1 MNRLLKL
8 ATTIGVV
15 GSIGLLAVTPSMARG
30 PDPFWMNHRHFAY
43 HHNFY
48 PHYYGGFP
56 GYAPAYN
63 YGYDYDYGYDPGFGL
78 ASGFI
83 GGVFGTILGSA
94 LAQGGGGHVWR
105 CEHTYRS
112 YVPSTNTYT
121 GLDGIRR
128 ACVL

>member
-8 ATTIGVV
+8 ATTLGVV
-15 GSIGLLAVTPSMARG
+15 GSIGLLAVTPSLARG

-43 HHNFY
+43 HHNYY
-48 PHYYGGFP
+48 PHSYG
-56 GYAPAYN
+56 GYAPS
-63 YGYDYDYGYDPGFGL
+63 YGYGYDYGYDPGFGL

-94 LAQGGGGHVWR
+94 LAQGTGGGGHVWR
-105 CEHTYRS
+105 CAHTYRS
-112 YVPSTNTYT
+112 YVPSSNTYT
-121 GLDGIRR
+121 GYDGLRH